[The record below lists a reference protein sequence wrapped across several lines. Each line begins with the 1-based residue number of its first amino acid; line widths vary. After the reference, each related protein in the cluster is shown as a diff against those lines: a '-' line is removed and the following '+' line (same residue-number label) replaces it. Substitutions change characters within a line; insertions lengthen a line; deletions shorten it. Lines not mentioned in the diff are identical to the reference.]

1 MQISVSFCFLVI
13 IGVMKKKPSMAGNNN
28 EEDDS
33 EWDSD
38 STIPSDGPSEHVLPP
53 RTPEP
58 GSEFEASTSGDEE
71 SDFSL
76 GESKSKV
83 CVPVCYGNVH
93 NFLKLSRKANSM

>member
-1 MQISVSFCFLVI
+1 MT
-13 IGVMKKKPSMAGNNN
+13 GNG
-28 EEDDS
+28 DDS

-38 STIPSDGPSEHVLPP
+38 STLPSDGPSEQVLPP

-58 GSEFEASTSGDEE
+58 GSEFEVSTSGDEE

-83 CVPVCYGNVH
+83 CVNI
-93 NFLKLSRKANSM
+93 LKN